1 MARSYSTGGGMT
13 EPREPT
19 LKQWKRRALQAEQQ
33 VEFLQGVR
41 AREAHD
47 EMRQFRE
54 LAALRVALKEAQEI
68 INWAL
73 EQQT

>member
-1 MARSYSTGGGMT
+1 MT
-13 EPREPT
+13 ESREPT
-19 LKQWKRRALQAEQQ
+19 LKQWKRRALQAEQK

-41 AREAHD
+41 AREAD
-47 EMRQFRE
+47 KEMRQFRE
-54 LAALRVALKEAQEI
+54 LVALRVALKDAQEV

>member
-1 MARSYSTGGGMT
+1 MT
-13 EPREPT
+13 APREPT

-33 VEFLQGVR
+33 VEFLQEVR
-41 AREAHD
+41 EMEAAM
-47 EMRQFRE
+47 EIRQYRE
-54 LAALRVALKEAQEI
+54 LAALRVALKEAQEV

>member
-1 MARSYSTGGGMT
+1 MT

-41 AREAHD
+41 AREAET
-47 EMRQFRE
+47 EMRQFRD
-54 LAALRVALKEAQEI
+54 LVALRVALKEAQEI
-68 INWAL
+68 INWAQ

>member
-1 MARSYSTGGGMT
+1 MT
-13 EPREPT
+13 PTREPT

-33 VEFLQGVR
+33 VELLQEVR
-41 AREAHD
+41 AMESSHEA
-47 EMRQFRE
+47 RQFRE

-68 INWAL
+68 INWAV

>member
-1 MARSYSTGGGMT
+1 MT
-13 EPREPT
+13 ESREPT

-41 AREAHD
+41 AREAD
-47 EMRQFRE
+47 KEMSQFRE
-54 LAALRVALKEAQEI
+54 LAALRVALKEAQEV

-73 EQQT
+73 GQQS

>member
-1 MARSYSTGGGMT
+1 MT

-19 LKQWKRRALQAEQQ
+19 ARQWKRRALQAEQQ
-33 VEFLQGVR
+33 VEFLRQVR
-41 AREAHD
+41 AMEVD
-47 EMRQFRE
+47 QEIRQYRE
-54 LAALRVALKEAQEI
+54 LVALRVALKEAQEV

>member
-1 MARSYSTGGGMT
+1 MT

-33 VEFLQGVR
+33 VAFLQEVR
-41 AREAHD
+41 AMESAR

-54 LAALRVALKEAQEI
+54 VAALRVALKEAQEI
-68 INWAL
+68 IHWAL

>member
-1 MARSYSTGGGMT
+1 MT
-13 EPREPT
+13 ELREPT

-33 VEFLQGVR
+33 VAFLKEVR
-41 AREAHD
+41 AMESAR

-54 LAALRVALKEAQEI
+54 VAALRVALKEAQEV

-73 EQQT
+73 EKQT

>member
-1 MARSYSTGGGMT
+1 MT
-13 EPREPT
+13 APREPT
-19 LKQWKRRALQAEQQ
+19 ARQWKRRALQAEQQ

-41 AREAHD
+41 ASEAGK

-54 LAALRVALKEAQEI
+54 LAALRVALKEVQEI

>member
-1 MARSYSTGGGMT
+1 MT

-33 VEFLQGVR
+33 VAFLQEVR
-41 AREAHD
+41 AMESAR

-54 LAALRVALKEAQEI
+54 VAALRVALKEAQEI